1 MGKQHAPLLSTPQGE
16 FLGWKVT
23 HLTQDIF
30 NEKVSACIVL
40 VTQQSGL

>member
-1 MGKQHAPLLSTPQGE
+1 MGKEHAPLLSTPQGE
-16 FLGWKVT
+16 FLGWKAT

-30 NEKVSACIVL
+30 NEKACIVL